1 VTHHPSTRSA
11 SPLREARARPVA
23 PRGPRRGI
31 GVGELRLD
39 GGFWGALQET
49 NASATLRHC
58 LDWMEQ
64 LGWLGNFDR
73 VAEGTTGGDRPGW
86 QFSDS
91 EVYKLLEAL
100 AWEHGRTGDPV
111 VEALLNKVVD
121 RVAAAQDEDG
131 YLNTCFG
138 HAGQAGRYTD
148 LSTGHEL
155 YCSGHLL
162 QAAVARVRTVG
173 GLAGRPAGRTAGRTT
188 GRTAGE
194 DRLVEVARRAA
205 DHVCQEF
212 GADGR
217 DGICGH
223 PEIEL
228 GLAELG
234 RALDEPRYT
243 EQARLFVE
251 RRGHGTLAPIALLG
265 PAYFQDD
272 VPVRDA
278 GVWRGHAVRAL
289 YLAAGAVDVAV
300 DTADDD
306 LRAAVERQWTRSVE
320 RRTYLT
326 GGMGSRH
333 QDEGFGDDWELP
345 PDRAYCETCAGVAS
359 VMVSWRLLL
368 ATGEVRYADLIER
381 TLYNVVATSPR
392 ADGRAFFYAN
402 PLQQREPGADVRPD
416 AVNPRAEGGVRA
428 PWFDVSCC
436 PTNVARTL
444 ASWQAYAAFVEE
456 VPDGS
461 ADGGS
466 SDDGSSDGGSA
477 DAGVVVTLAQYAAGD
492 LRIVLD
498 GGPEAGPDDGSDGDA
513 DEIVLRVDTGYPHD
527 GRVRIEVIE
536 APERPVT
543 LRLRVPHWAEGAT
556 LTGPDGTT
564 TAVGPGW
571 VTVGPAGAGLTE
583 NGRAGSIVTGTA
595 LATGDVVTLDLPV
608 GPRLTW
614 PDPRVDAVRGTVA
627 VERGPLVL
635 ALESVDLPDGV
646 AIEQVRL
653 DPGVVPRAEGDGAV
667 VRARA
672 VTLVAGRAGTPPFG
686 GAGPVDDLAA
696 DRAADPAAEQGD
708 GATAVLELP
717 FVPYHRWAERGPST
731 MRVFVPTTSRLT
743 KSREESR

>member
-1 VTHHPSTRSA
+1 MTQHFSTRTAA
-11 SPLREARARPVA
+11 SQHREAQARPVD
-23 PRGPRRGI
+23 PVGPRRGL
-31 GVGELRLD
+31 GVGELVLD

-49 NASATLRHC
+49 NARATLRHC

-73 VAEGTTGGDRPGW
+73 VAEGATGGERPGW

-100 AWEHGRTGDPV
+100 AWEHGRTGDPA

-155 YCSGHLL
+155 YCTGHLL
-162 QAAVARVRTVG
+162 QAAVARVRTLGHAVG
-173 GLAGRPAGRTAGRTT
+173 RA
-188 GRTAGE
+188 AGE

-205 DHVCQEF
+205 DHVCREF
-212 GADGR
+212 GADGRGSDGR

-234 RALDEPRYT
+234 RALGEPRYT

-251 RRGHGTLAPIALLG
+251 RRGHGTLAPIALLS

-278 GVWRGHAVRAL
+278 DVWRGHAVRAL

-300 DTADDD
+300 DTHDDD
-306 LRAAVERQWTRSVE
+306 LRAAVERQWTRTVE

-444 ASWQAYAAFVEE
+444 ASWQTYAAFVEE
-456 VPDGS
+456 AP
-461 ADGGS
+461 GGS
-466 SDDGSSDGGSA
+466 SGGGSSDGG
-477 DAGVVVTLAQYAAGD
+477 VVVSLAQYAAGD
-492 LRIVLD
+492 LRLSVD
-498 GGPEAGPDDGSDGDA
+498 ARDPGQAGGELA
-513 DEIVLRVDTGYPHD
+513 LRVTTEYPHD
-527 GRVRIEVIE
+527 GRIRVEVT
-536 APERPVT
+536 AVPERPVT
-543 LRLRVPHWAEGAT
+543 LRLRVPHWADGAT
-556 LTGPDGTT
+556 LTGPDGSTA
-564 TAVGPGW
+564 AVGPGW
-571 VTVGPAGAGLTE
+571 ADA
-583 NGRAGSIVTGTA
+583 GTA
-595 LATGDVVTLDLPV
+595 QATLVLGDVVTLDLPV
-608 GPRLTW
+608 APRLTW

-635 ALESVDLPDGV
+635 ALESADLPDGV
-646 AIEQVRL
+646 LLDQVRL
-653 DPGVVPRAEGDGAV
+653 DPAVAPCAQGDGAV

-672 VTLVAGRAGTPPFG
+672 AALPGAGAGTPPF
-686 GAGPVDDLAA
+686 ASESAA
-696 DRAADPAAEQGD
+696 DADDGGPALLD
-708 GATAVLELP
+708 LP
-717 FVPYHRWAERGPST
+717 LVPYHRWAERGPST
-731 MRVFVPTTSRLT
+731 MRVFIPTTPS
-743 KSREESR
+743 EETR

>member
-1 VTHHPSTRSA
+1 VTEHLSTRAAA
-11 SPLREARARPVA
+11 SPHREARARPVA

-49 NASATLRHC
+49 NAAATLRHC

-64 LGWLGNFDR
+64 LGWLGNFDH
-73 VAEGTTGGDRPGW
+73 VAEGTTGGERPGW

-100 AWEHGRTGDPV
+100 AWEYGRTGDPAV
-111 VEALLNKVVD
+111 DALLNKLVD
-121 RVAAAQDEDG
+121 RISGAQDEDG

-155 YCSGHLL
+155 YCTGHLL
-162 QAAVARVRTVG
+162 QAAVARARTVG
-173 GLAGRPAGRTAGRTT
+173 RAAGGDA
-188 GRTAGE
+188 
-194 DRLVEVARRAA
+194 LVEVARRAA
-205 DHVCQEF
+205 DHVCREF
-212 GADGR
+212 GAGGQA
-217 DGICGH
+217 GICGH
-223 PEIEL
+223 PEIEV

-278 GVWRGHAVRAL
+278 DVWRGHAVRAL
-289 YLAAGAVDVAV
+289 YLAAGAVDVAT
-300 DTADDD
+300 DTHDDD

-456 VPDGS
+456 AAAGS
-461 ADGGS
+461 ADAGS
-466 SDDGSSDGGSA
+466 GRGGSA

-498 GGPEAGPDDGSDGDA
+498 GGLDDAPDGA
-513 DEIVLRVDTGYPHD
+513 DELALRVTTEYPHD
-527 GRVRIEVIE
+527 GRIRVEVVE

-543 LRLRVPHWAEGAT
+543 LRLRVPHWADGAT

-571 VTVGPAGAGLTE
+571 A
-583 NGRAGSIVTGTA
+583 TA
-595 LATGDVVTLDLPV
+595 PTATLATGDVVSLDLPV

-635 ALESVDLPDGV
+635 ALESVDLPDG
-646 AIEQVRL
+646 ITLDQVRL
-653 DPGVVPRAEGDGAV
+653 DLAIAPRAQGDGAL
-667 VRARA
+667 VRALSVSLPDRA
-672 VTLVAGRAGTPPFG
+672 TGTPPFG
-686 GAGPVDDLAA
+686 SAQLI
-696 DRAADPAAEQGD
+696 AEQRE
-708 GATAVLELP
+708 GATTALDLP
-717 FVPYHRWAERGPST
+717 LVPYHRWAERGPST

-743 KSREESR
+743 TSREESR

>member
-1 VTHHPSTRSA
+1 MTST
-11 SPLREARARPVA
+11 PLTVDPAARPVDA
-23 PRGPRRGI
+23 PGPRRGL

-39 GGFWGALQET
+39 GGFWGRLQET
-49 NASATLRHC
+49 NARATFQHC
-58 LDWMEQ
+58 LDWMER
-64 LGWLGNFDR
+64 LGWLANFDR
-73 VAEGTTGGDRPGW
+73 VADGTTGPDRPGW

-100 AWEHGRTGDPV
+100 AWEHGRTGDPSV
-111 VEALLNKVVD
+111 DATFRKLVD
-121 RVAAAQDEDG
+121 RVAAAQDDDG

-138 HAGQAGRYTD
+138 HPGRPGRYTD
-148 LSTGHEL
+148 LSSGHEL
-155 YCSGHLL
+155 YCTGHLL

-173 GLAGRPAGRTAGRTT
+173 PD
-188 GRTAGE
+188 

-205 DHVCQEF
+205 DHVCREF
-212 GADGR
+212 GAGGS

-223 PEIEL
+223 PEIEV

-234 RALDEPRYT
+234 RALAEPRYT

-251 RRGHGTLAPIALLG
+251 RRGHGTLAPVALLG

-278 GVWRGHAVRAL
+278 DVWRGHAVRAL

-300 DTADDD
+300 DTHDDD
-306 LRAAVERQWTRSVE
+306 LRAAVERQWTHSVE

-368 ATGEVRYADLIER
+368 ATGDVRYADLVER

-402 PLQQREPGADVRPD
+402 PLQQREPGADVLPD

-444 ASWQAYAAFVEE
+444 ASWQAYAAFV
-456 VPDGS
+456 
-461 ADGGS
+461 
-466 SDDGSSDGGSA
+466 DDGA
-477 DAGVVVTLAQYAAGD
+477 VVTLAQYAAGD
-492 LRIVLD
+492 LRVEVAGGVL
-498 GGPEAGPDDGSDGDA
+498 A
-513 DEIVLRVDTGYPHD
+513 LRVDTAYPTD
-527 GRVRIEVIE
+527 GTVRVTVAE
-536 APERPVT
+536 APPRPVR
-543 LRLRVPHWAEGAT
+543 LRLRVPHWASQEGGAGAT
-556 LTGPDGTT
+556 VTGPDGVVRP
-564 TAVGPGW
+564 AAPGW
-571 VTVGPAGAGLTE
+571 VDVAVRE
-583 NGRAGSIVTGTA
+583 
-595 LATGDVVTLDLPV
+595 GDVVVLGLPV
-608 GPRLTW
+608 APRFSW
-614 PDPRVDAVRGTVA
+614 PDPRVDAARGTVA

-646 AIEQVRL
+646 ALDQVRL
-653 DPGVVPRAEGDGAV
+653 DPDVAPRAQADGALA
-667 VRARA
+667 RARVVDLPA
-672 VTLVAGRAGTPPFG
+672 GTGGTPPYVAGRAEPATSSD
-686 GAGPVDDLAA
+686 AVD
-696 DRAADPAAEQGD
+696 
-708 GATAVLELP
+708 LP
-717 FVPYHRWAERGPST
+717 LIPYHRWAERGPST
-731 MRVFVPTTSRLT
+731 MRVFVPTV
-743 KSREESR
+743 

>member
-1 VTHHPSTRSA
+1 MTEHHSTRTVA
-11 SPLREARARPVA
+11 SRLRAARARPVV
-23 PRGPRRGI
+23 PRGPRRGL

-49 NASATLRHC
+49 NAGATLQHC

-73 VAEGTTGGDRPGW
+73 VAEGATGGERPGW

-100 AWEHGRTGDPV
+100 AWEYGRTGDPATG
-111 VEALLNKVVD
+111 ALLGKVVD

-148 LSTGHEL
+148 LSAGHEL
-155 YCSGHLL
+155 YVTGHLL

-173 GLAGRPAGRTAGRTT
+173 
-188 GRTAGE
+188 E
-194 DRLVEVARRAA
+194 DDALVDVARRAA
-205 DHVCQEF
+205 DHVCREF

-217 DGICGH
+217 GADGQAGICGH
-223 PEIEL
+223 PEIEV

-251 RRGHGTLAPIALLG
+251 RRGRGTLAPIALLS

-278 GVWRGHAVRAL
+278 DVWRGHAVRAL

-300 DTADDD
+300 DTQDDD

-456 VPDGS
+456 VPGGS
-461 ADGGS
+461 SGGGS
-466 SDDGSSDGGSA
+466 SDGVAVDGGTA
-477 DAGVVVTLAQYAAGD
+477 DGGVVVSLAQYAAGD
-492 LRIVLD
+492 LQLSVDDRD
-498 GGPEAGPDDGSDGDA
+498 PGQPGGELA
-513 DEIVLRVDTGYPHD
+513 LRVTTEYPHH
-527 GRVRIEVIE
+527 GRIRVEVT
-536 APERPVT
+536 AVPDRPVT
-543 LRLRVPHWAEGAT
+543 LRLRVPHWADSAT

-564 TAVGPGW
+564 IAVRPGW
-571 VTVGPAGAGLTE
+571 ADAATL
-583 NGRAGSIVTGTA
+583 A
-595 LATGDVVTLDLPV
+595 LGDLVTLDLPV
-608 GPRLTW
+608 APRLTW

-646 AIEQVRL
+646 LLDQVRL
-653 DPGVVPRAEGDGAV
+653 DPAVAPRAHGDGAV
-667 VRARA
+667 VRAA
-672 VTLVAGRAGTPPFG
+672 VVPLPGGGAGTPPFG
-686 GAGPVDDLAA
+686 PGGPGGAPEPTSDTGAPTPASDTGV
-696 DRAADPAAEQGD
+696 PAALD
-708 GATAVLELP
+708 LTL
-717 FVPYHRWAERGPST
+717 VPYHRWAERGPST
-731 MRVFVPTTSRLT
+731 MRVFVPTARPTARP
-743 KSREESR
+743 EEIR

>member
-1 VTHHPSTRSA
+1 MTTQQHSTRTVA
-11 SPLREARARPVA
+11 SQLRSARARPVA
-23 PRGPRRGI
+23 PSGPRRGL

-49 NASATLRHC
+49 NARATLQHC

-73 VAEGTTGGDRPGW
+73 VAEGVTGGERPGW

-100 AWEHGRTGDPV
+100 AWEYGRTGDPAV
-111 VEALLNKVVD
+111 DALLGKVVD

-155 YCSGHLL
+155 YVTGHLL
-162 QAAVARVRTVG
+162 QAAVARVRTIG
-173 GLAGRPAGRTAGRTT
+173 RAG
-188 GRTAGE
+188 GE
-194 DRLVEVARRAA
+194 DTLVDVARRAA
-205 DHVCQEF
+205 DHVCREF
-212 GADGR
+212 GAEGRGADGQP
-217 DGICGH
+217 GICGH

-251 RRGHGTLAPIALLG
+251 RRGHGSLAPIALLS

-278 GVWRGHAVRAL
+278 DVWRGHAVRAL
-289 YLAAGAVDVAV
+289 YLAAGSVDVAV
-300 DTADDD
+300 DTEDDD

-444 ASWQAYAAFVEE
+444 SSWQAYAAFVEE
-456 VPDGS
+456 V
-461 ADGGS
+461 AGG
-466 SDDGSSDGGSA
+466 
-477 DAGVVVTLAQYAAGD
+477 GVVVSLAQYAAGD
-492 LRIVLD
+492 LRISVD
-498 GGPEAGPDDGSDGDA
+498 DRDPGQGGGELA
-513 DEIVLRVDTGYPHD
+513 LRVTTEYPHD
-527 GRVRIEVIE
+527 GRIRVEVT
-536 APERPVT
+536 AVPDRPVT
-543 LRLRVPHWAEGAT
+543 LRLRVPHWADGAT
-556 LTGPDGTT
+556 LTGPDGSA

-571 VTVGPAGAGLTE
+571 ADAGTTLAHVAARGPAALTRRTE
-583 NGRAGSIVTGTA
+583 NGESGPQATLA
-595 LATGDVVTLDLPV
+595 LGDVVTLDLPV
-608 GPRLTW
+608 APRLTW

-635 ALESVDLPDGV
+635 ALESMDLPDGV
-646 AIEQVRL
+646 LLDQVRL
-653 DPGVVPRAEGDGAV
+653 DPAVAPRAQGDGAV
-667 VRARA
+667 VRAA
-672 VTLVAGRAGTPPFG
+672 VVPLPGGGAGTPPFG
-686 GAGPVDDLAA
+686 SGGPGGAPEPTSDTGM
-696 DRAADPAAEQGD
+696 PAALD
-708 GATAVLELP
+708 LTL
-717 FVPYHRWAERGPST
+717 VPYHRWAERGPST
-731 MRVFVPTTSRLT
+731 MRVFVPTARP
-743 KSREESR
+743 EETR

>member
-1 VTHHPSTRSA
+1 MTST
-11 SPLREARARPVA
+11 PLTVDPAARPVDA
-23 PRGPRRGI
+23 PGPRRGL

-39 GGFWGALQET
+39 DGFWGRLQET
-49 NASATLRHC
+49 NARATFQHC
-58 LDWMEQ
+58 LDWMER
-64 LGWLGNFDR
+64 LGWLANFDR
-73 VAEGTTGGDRPGW
+73 VADGTTGPDRPGW

-100 AWEHGRTGDPV
+100 AWEHGRTGDPSV
-111 VEALLNKVVD
+111 DATFRKLVD
-121 RVAAAQDEDG
+121 RVAAAQDDDG

-138 HAGQAGRYTD
+138 HPGRPGRYTD
-148 LSTGHEL
+148 LSSGHEL
-155 YCSGHLL
+155 YCTGHLL

-173 GLAGRPAGRTAGRTT
+173 PD
-188 GRTAGE
+188 

-205 DHVCQEF
+205 DHVCREF
-212 GADGR
+212 GDGGG

-223 PEIEL
+223 AAICGHPGIEV

-234 RALDEPRYT
+234 RALAEPRYT

-272 VPVRDA
+272 VPVREAD
-278 GVWRGHAVRAL
+278 VWRGHAVRAL

-300 DTADDD
+300 DTHDDD
-306 LRAAVERQWTRSVE
+306 LRAAVERQWARSVE

-368 ATGEVRYADLIER
+368 ATGDVRYADLVER

-402 PLQQREPGADVRPD
+402 PLQQREPGADVLPD

-444 ASWQAYAAFVEE
+444 ASWQAYAAFV
-456 VPDGS
+456 DD
-461 ADGGS
+461 DGGAGGGH
-466 SDDGSSDGGSA
+466 DGA
-477 DAGVVVTLAQYAAGD
+477 VVTLAQYASGD
-492 LRIVLD
+492 LRVEVAGGVL
-498 GGPEAGPDDGSDGDA
+498 A
-513 DEIVLRVDTGYPHD
+513 LRVDTTYPAD
-527 GRVRIEVIE
+527 GAVRVTVRE
-536 APERPVT
+536 APQRPVR
-543 LRLRVPHWAEGAT
+543 LRLRVPHWASQESGAGAT
-556 LTGPDGTT
+556 VTGPDGVVRP
-564 TAVGPGW
+564 AAPGW
-571 VTVGPAGAGLTE
+571 VDVAVRE
-583 NGRAGSIVTGTA
+583 
-595 LATGDVVTLDLPV
+595 GDVVVLGLPV
-608 GPRLTW
+608 APRFSW
-614 PDPRVDAVRGTVA
+614 PDPRVDAARGTVA

-646 AIEQVRL
+646 ALEQVRL
-653 DPGVVPRAEGDGAV
+653 DPAVPARVPDDVEHRDGAV
-667 VRARA
+667 VTARVEPLPEA
-672 VTLVAGRAGTPPFG
+672 VPGRPPFG
-686 GAGPVDDLAA
+686 
-696 DRAADPAAEQGD
+696 RD
-708 GATAVLELP
+708 GAPPASEGAPERAGSAVVDLP
-717 FVPYHRWAERGPST
+717 LIPYHRWAERGPST
-731 MRVFVPTTSRLT
+731 MRVFVPTA
-743 KSREESR
+743 

>member
-1 VTHHPSTRSA
+1 MTEQHSA
-11 SPLREARARPVA
+11 RTDASRLRAARARPVV
-23 PRGPRRGI
+23 PRGPRRGL

-49 NASATLRHC
+49 NAGATLQHC

-73 VAEGTTGGDRPGW
+73 VAEGVTGGERPGW

-100 AWEHGRTGDPV
+100 AWEYGRTGDPAV
-111 VEALLNKVVD
+111 DALLGKVVD
-121 RVAAAQDEDG
+121 RVAAAQDDDG

-138 HAGQAGRYTD
+138 HAGQAGRYSD

-155 YCSGHLL
+155 YVTGHLL

-173 GLAGRPAGRTAGRTT
+173 DDDA
-188 GRTAGE
+188 
-194 DRLVEVARRAA
+194 LVDVARRAA
-205 DHVCQEF
+205 DHVCREF

-217 DGICGH
+217 GADGQAGICGH

-234 RALDEPRYT
+234 RALGEQRYT

-251 RRGHGTLAPIALLG
+251 RRGHGTLAPIALLS

-278 GVWRGHAVRAL
+278 DVWRGHAVRAL

-300 DTADDD
+300 DTKDDD

-392 ADGRAFFYAN
+392 GDGRAFFYAN

-456 VPDGS
+456 VPG
-461 ADGGS
+461 
-466 SDDGSSDGGSA
+466 GSSDGGSSDGGAA
-477 DAGVVVTLAQYAAGD
+477 DGGVVVSLAQYAAGD
-492 LRIVLD
+492 LRLSVD
-498 GGPEAGPDDGSDGDA
+498 DRDPGQGGGEL
-513 DEIVLRVDTGYPHD
+513 VLRVTTEYPHD
-527 GRVRIEVIE
+527 GRIRVEVTGV
-536 APERPVT
+536 PERPVT
-543 LRLRVPHWAEGAT
+543 LRLRVPHWADGAT

-564 TAVGPGW
+564 AAVRPGW
-571 VTVGPAGAGLTE
+571 ADAGTTLGHVAGRGPAALTRRTE
-583 NGRAGSIVTGTA
+583 NGESGPQAT
-595 LATGDVVTLDLPV
+595 LAVGDVVVLDLPV
-608 GPRLTW
+608 APRLTW

-646 AIEQVRL
+646 LLDQVRL
-653 DPGVVPRAEGDGAV
+653 DPAVAPRAHDDGAV
-667 VRARA
+667 VRAA
-672 VTLVAGRAGTPPFG
+672 VVPLPGGGAGTPPFG
-686 GAGPVDDLAA
+686 LGGPGGAPTSDIGAPAPSSDTGA
-696 DRAADPAAEQGD
+696 PAALD
-708 GATAVLELP
+708 LLL
-717 FVPYHRWAERGPST
+717 VPYHRWAERGPST
-731 MRVFVPTTSRLT
+731 MRVFVPTARP
-743 KSREESR
+743 EENR